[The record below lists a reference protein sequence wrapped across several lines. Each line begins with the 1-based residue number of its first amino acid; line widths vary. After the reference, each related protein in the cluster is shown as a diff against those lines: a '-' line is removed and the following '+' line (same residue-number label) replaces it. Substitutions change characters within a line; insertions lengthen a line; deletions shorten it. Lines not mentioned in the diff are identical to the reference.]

1 MTEFHQGRRGDG
13 EETSVSSLS
22 SPRQKTKKRE
32 IPMTFEWRDSRFDE
46 LDWLIA
52 QGLGDVQQDGKFTQR
67 TECPRCGTWTHKLS
81 IDVDLSKP
89 QYCSRC
95 AGLAKREENLVKGG
109 RKRTDQYE
117 LPAVRRRIY
126 LQETGRTGARR

>member
-1 MTEFHQGRRGDG
+1 MTEFHQGRKGDR

-22 SPRQKTKKRE
+22 SPRQKTQKRKTLM
-32 IPMTFEWRDSRFDE
+32 IFEWRDPRFDE

-52 QGLGDVQQDGKFTQR
+52 RGLGDVQQDGKLTQR
-67 TECPRCGTWTHKLS
+67 TECPRCGAWTLKPS

-89 QYCSRC
+89 QYCSHC
-95 AGLAKREENLVKGG
+95 AGLAKREDNLVKGG
-109 RKRTDQYE
+109 RKRTDHYE

-126 LQETGRTGARR
+126 LQETGRMGARR